1 VKRARSGG
9 GPSLLEVKVNRYY
22 GHFEGDQ
29 QTYRGPD
36 EVKKLRE
43 TKDCLMLFRREVTKQ
58 GELTEKELN
67 QIDDEVKAE
76 VDEAVNFAKAAPK
89 PEASDLLTDVYIA
102 YA

>member
-1 VKRARSGG
+1 
-9 GPSLLEVKVNRYY
+9 
-22 GHFEGDQ
+22 
-29 QTYRGPD
+29 
-36 EVKKLRE
+36 
-43 TKDCLMLFRREVTKQ
+43 MLFRQKVTKQ

>member
-1 VKRARSGG
+1 
-9 GPSLLEVKVNRYY
+9 VNRYY

-43 TKDCLMLFRREVTKQ
+43 TKDCLMLFRQKVTKQ

-76 VDEAVNFAKAAPK
+76 VDEAANFAKAAPK

>member
-1 VKRARSGG
+1 
-9 GPSLLEVKVNRYY
+9 VNRYF

-43 TKDCLMLFRREVTKQ
+43 TKDCLVLFRQSVTKQ
-58 GELTEKELN
+58 GLLSDKELD

-76 VDEAVNFAKAAPK
+76 VDEAVVFAKGAPK
-89 PEASDLLTDVYIA
+89 PEASDLLTDVYVA

>member
-1 VKRARSGG
+1 
-9 GPSLLEVKVNRYY
+9 VNRYF

-43 TKDCLMLFRREVTKQ
+43 TRDCLVLFRQKVTNQ
-58 GELTEKELN
+58 GELTNEELD
-67 QIDDEVKAE
+67 QIDNEAKAE
-76 VDEAVNFAKAAPK
+76 VAEAVDFAKGSPK
-89 PEASDLLTDVYIA
+89 PEAADLLTDVYVT